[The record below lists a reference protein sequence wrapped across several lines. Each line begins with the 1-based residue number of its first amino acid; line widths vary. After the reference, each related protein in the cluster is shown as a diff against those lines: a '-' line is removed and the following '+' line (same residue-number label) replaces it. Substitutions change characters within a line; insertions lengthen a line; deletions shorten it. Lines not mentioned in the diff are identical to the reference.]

1 MAFLPGVPRRGDGEI
16 KIGRSAPAWMLT
28 YSDLMTQVLIFFVM
42 MFALASAMNEMQL
55 IKLKKKLEA
64 YVTEQQLGNYI
75 GLTINE
81 KGLVVSLR
89 EKLMFDSG
97 RAEIYQEAKDILKD
111 ITIEIGDVPN
121 NTRIEGHTDNVPI
134 GPELKSKFPT
144 NWELSTAR
152 ATNVTRYLLETL
164 NFPPKR
170 ISSAG
175 YGEYQ
180 PVVDNDTEEHKA
192 MNRRVDIVV
201 QRIGTRLKPGEGV
214 KKIFGK

>member
-1 MAFLPGVPRRGDGEI
+1 MAILPGVPRRRDSGV
-16 KIGRSAPAWMLT
+16 KIGKSSPAWMLT

-55 IKLKKKLEA
+55 VKLKRKLEA
-64 YVTEQQLGNYI
+64 YVMENRLGNYI
-75 GLTINE
+75 GLKIDE
-81 KGLVVSLR
+81 KGLVISLR

-97 RAEIYQEAKDILKD
+97 KAEIYQEAKYILKD
-111 ITIEIGDVPN
+111 ITKEIIDVPN

-152 ATNVTRYLLETL
+152 ATNVTRYVLEAL

-201 QRIGTRLKPGEGV
+201 QRIGTRLKRPEGV
-214 KKIFGK
+214 KKIF

>member
-1 MAFLPGVPRRGDGEI
+1 MPILPGVPRRVDSEI
-16 KIGRSAPAWMLT
+16 KVGRSAPAWMLT
-28 YSDLMTQVLIFFVM
+28 YSDLMTQILIFFVM

-55 IKLKKKLEA
+55 VRLKKRLEA
-64 YVTEQQLGNYI
+64 YVMENRLGNYI
-75 GLTINE
+75 GLKIDE
-81 KGLVVSLR
+81 KGLVISLR

-97 RAEIYQEAKDILKD
+97 EAEIYQEAKYILKD
-111 ITIEIGDVPN
+111 ITKEIIDVPN
-121 NTRIEGHTDNVPI
+121 DTRIEGHTDNVPI
-134 GPELKSKFPT
+134 GPELRSKFPT

-164 NFPPKR
+164 KFPPGR

-180 PVVDNDTEEHKA
+180 PVMDNDTEEYRA

-201 QRIGTRLKPGEGV
+201 QRIGTRLKRREGV
-214 KKIFGK
+214 KKIF

>member
-1 MAFLPGVPRRGDGEI
+1 MAILPGVPRRQDEQI
-16 KIGRSAPAWMLT
+16 QIGRSTPTWMLT

-55 IKLKKKLEA
+55 VKLKKKLEA

-134 GPELKSKFPT
+134 GAELKSKFPT

-152 ATNVTRYLLETL
+152 ATNVTRYLLEAL
-164 NFPPKR
+164 NFPPQR

-201 QRIGTRLKPGEGV
+201 QRIGTRLKPREGV
-214 KKIFGK
+214 EKIF

>member
-1 MAFLPGVPRRGDGEI
+1 MAILPGVPRRGKDKIE
-16 KIGRSAPAWMLT
+16 IGRPAPTWMLT

-55 IKLKKKLEA
+55 IRLRKKLEA
-64 YVTEQQLGNYI
+64 YVVENQLENYI
-75 GLTINE
+75 GLGIDE
-81 KGLVVSLR
+81 KGLVISLR

-111 ITIEIGDVPN
+111 ITKEIGDVPN

-134 GPELKSKFPT
+134 GPELQSKFPT

-201 QRIGTRLKPGEGV
+201 QRIGTRLKPREGV
-214 KKIFGK
+214 KKIF

>member
-1 MAFLPGVPRRGDGEI
+1 MAVLPGVPRRVDSEI
-16 KIGRSAPAWMLT
+16 KIGKPAPAWMLT
-28 YSDLMTQVLIFFVM
+28 YSDLMTQILIFFVM

-55 IKLKKKLEA
+55 VKLKKKLEA
-64 YVTEQQLGNYI
+64 YVTENRLEGYI
-75 GLTINE
+75 GLKIEE
-81 KGLVVSLR
+81 KGLVISLR

-97 RAEIYQEAKDILKD
+97 EAEIHQEAKYILKD
-111 ITIEIGDVPN
+111 ITNEIIDVPN

-134 GPELKSKFPT
+134 GPELRSKFPT

-164 NFPPKR
+164 KFPPGR

-180 PVVDNDTEEHKA
+180 PVVDNDIEEHKA

-201 QRIGTRLKPGEGV
+201 QRIGTSLKRKEGV
-214 KKIFGK
+214 KKIF

>member
-1 MAFLPGVPRRGDGEI
+1 MAILPGVPRRQDEQI
-16 KIGRSAPAWMLT
+16 QIGRSTPTWMLT

-55 IKLKKKLEA
+55 VKLKKKLEA
-64 YVTEQQLGNYI
+64 YVTGQQLGNYI

-134 GPELKSKFPT
+134 GAELKSKFPT

-152 ATNVTRYLLETL
+152 ATNVTRYLLEAL
-164 NFPPKR
+164 NFPPQR

-201 QRIGTRLKPGEGV
+201 QRIGTRLKPREGV
-214 KKIFGK
+214 EKIF

>member
-1 MAFLPGVPRRGDGEI
+1 MAILPGVPRRQDEQI
-16 KIGRSAPAWMLT
+16 QIGRSTPTWMLT

-55 IKLKKKLEA
+55 VKLKKKLEA
-64 YVTEQQLGNYI
+64 YVTGQQLGNYI

-97 RAEIYQEAKDILKD
+97 RAEIHQEAKDILKD

-134 GPELKSKFPT
+134 GAELKSKFPT

-152 ATNVTRYLLETL
+152 ATNVTRYLLEAL
-164 NFPPKR
+164 NFPPQR

-175 YGEYQ
+175 YGEYH

-201 QRIGTRLKPGEGV
+201 QRIGTRLKPREGV
-214 KKIFGK
+214 EKIF

>member
-1 MAFLPGVPRRGDGEI
+1 MAILPGVPRRQHGEI
-16 KIGRSAPAWMLT
+16 QIGRPTPTWMLT
-28 YSDLMTQVLIFFVM
+28 YADMMTQVLIFFVM

-55 IKLKKKLEA
+55 INLKKKLEA
-64 YVTEQQLGNYI
+64 YVTEQQLENYI

-97 RAEIYQEAKDILKD
+97 GAEIYQEAKDILKD
-111 ITIEIGDVPN
+111 ITKEIGDVPN

-164 NFPPKR
+164 NFPPQR

-180 PVVDNDTEEHKA
+180 PVVDNDTEEHRG

-201 QRIGTRLKPGEGV
+201 QRIGTGLKPKKGI
-214 KKIFGK
+214 KKIL

>member
-1 MAFLPGVPRRGDGEI
+1 MAILPGVPRRVDSEI
-16 KIGRSAPAWMLT
+16 KVGRSAPTWMLT

-55 IKLKKKLEA
+55 VKLKKRLET
-64 YVTEQQLGNYI
+64 YVTEKQLENYI
-75 GLTINE
+75 GLKIDE
-81 KGLVVSLR
+81 KGLVISLR

-97 RAEIYQEAKDILKD
+97 KAKIHEEAKYILKD
-111 ITIEIGDVPN
+111 LTKEIIDVPN

-152 ATNVTRYLLETL
+152 ATNVTRYVLETL
-164 NFPPKR
+164 KFPPKR

-180 PVVDNDTEEHKA
+180 PIVDNDTEEHRA

-201 QRIGTRLKPGEGV
+201 QRIGTRLKRPEGV
-214 KKIFGK
+214 KKIF

>member
-1 MAFLPGVPRRGDGEI
+1 MAFLPGVPRQVNKEI
-16 KIGRSAPAWMLT
+16 QIGKPTPAWMLT
-28 YSDLMTQVLIFFVM
+28 YADMITQLLIFFVM
-42 MFALASAMNEMQL
+42 MFALSSAMNEMQL
-55 IKLKKKLEA
+55 IRLKKTLET
-64 YVTEQQLGNYI
+64 YIMEHQLGNYI

-97 RAEIYQEAKDILKD
+97 NAEIHEEANHILKD
-111 ITIEIGDVPN
+111 LTKEIVNVPN
-121 NTRIEGHTDNVPI
+121 NVRIEGHTDNVRI
-134 GPELKSKFPT
+134 GLELKSKFPT

-164 NFPPKR
+164 NFPPGR

-180 PVVDNDTEEHKA
+180 PVVENDNEEHRT

-201 QRIGTRLKPGEGV
+201 QRIGTTLKRRKEV
-214 KKIFGK
+214 KKIL

>member
-1 MAFLPGVPRRGDGEI
+1 MAILPGVPRRVDSEI
-16 KIGRSAPAWMLT
+16 KVGKSSPAWMLT
-28 YSDLMTQVLIFFVM
+28 YSDLMTQLLIFFVM

-55 IKLKKKLEA
+55 IKLKKKLET
-64 YVTEQQLGNYI
+64 YVTENRLEGYI
-75 GLTINE
+75 GLKIEE
-81 KGLVVSLR
+81 KGLVISLR

-97 RAEIYQEAKDILKD
+97 EAEIHQEAKYILKD
-111 ITIEIGDVPN
+111 ITNEIIDVPN

-134 GPELKSKFPT
+134 GPELRSKFPT

-164 NFPPKR
+164 KFPPGR

-180 PVVDNDTEEHKA
+180 PVVDNDIEEHKA

-201 QRIGTRLKPGEGV
+201 QRIGTSLKRKEGV
-214 KKIFGK
+214 KKIF

>member
-1 MAFLPGVPRRGDGEI
+1 MAILPGVPRRGDEGI
-16 KIGRSAPAWMLT
+16 KIGKPAPAWMLT

-55 IKLKKKLEA
+55 VKLKKKLEA
-64 YVTEQQLGNYI
+64 YVTGQQLGNYI

-97 RAEIYQEAKDILKD
+97 RAEIHQEAKDILKD

-152 ATNVTRYLLETL
+152 ATNVTRYLLEAL
-164 NFPPKR
+164 NFPPQR

-175 YGEYQ
+175 YGEYH

-201 QRIGTRLKPGEGV
+201 QRIGTRLKPREGV
-214 KKIFGK
+214 KKIF

>member
-1 MAFLPGVPRRGDGEI
+1 MALLPGVPRQVSKEI
-16 KIGRSAPAWMLT
+16 QVGKPSPPWLLT
-28 YSDLMTQVLIFFVM
+28 YADLMTQILIFFVM

-55 IKLKKKLEA
+55 IRLKKTLET
-64 YVTEQQLGNYI
+64 YIMEQELGNYI
-75 GLTINE
+75 TLTVNE

-97 RAEIYQEAKDILKD
+97 NAEIHEEANYILRDLTK
-111 ITIEIGDVPN
+111 EIVDVPN
-121 NTRIEGHTDNVPI
+121 NVRIEGHTDNVRI
-134 GPELKSKFPT
+134 GPELRSKFPT

-164 NFPPKR
+164 NFPPGR

-180 PVVDNDTEEHKA
+180 PVVENDTEEHKA

-201 QRIGTRLKPGEGV
+201 QRIGYSLKRKKGF
-214 KKIFGK
+214 KKII

>member
-1 MAFLPGVPRRGDGEI
+1 MAILPGVPRRVDREI
-16 KIGRSAPAWMLT
+16 KVGRSAPAWMLT

-55 IKLKKKLEA
+55 VKLKKRLEV
-64 YVTEQQLGNYI
+64 YVTENQLENYI
-75 GLTINE
+75 GLTIDE

-97 RAEIYQEAKDILKD
+97 RAEIYEEAKYILKD
-111 ITIEIGDVPN
+111 LTKEIVDVPN
-121 NTRIEGHTDNVPI
+121 NVRIEGHTDNVPI
-134 GPELKSKFPT
+134 GPELQSKFPT

-152 ATNVTRYLLETL
+152 ATNVTRYVLETL

-180 PVVDNDTEEHKA
+180 PIMDNDTEEHKA

-201 QRIGTRLKPGEGV
+201 QRIGTSLKRKEGV
-214 KKIFGK
+214 KKIF

>member
-1 MAFLPGVPRRGDGEI
+1 MAILPGIPRRVDSEI
-16 KIGRSAPAWMLT
+16 KIGRPAPAWMLT
-28 YSDLMTQVLIFFVM
+28 YSDLMTQILIFFVM

-55 IKLKKKLEA
+55 IRLKKKLEA
-64 YVTEQQLGNYI
+64 YVMENQLGNYI

-81 KGLVVSLR
+81 KGLVISLR

-97 RAEIYQEAKDILKD
+97 RAEIYQEAKYILKD
-111 ITIEIGDVPN
+111 ITKEIGDVPN
-121 NTRIEGHTDNVPI
+121 NVRVEGHTDNVPI
-134 GPELKSKFPT
+134 GVELKSKFPT

-152 ATNVTRYLLETL
+152 ATNVTRYVLEAL

-180 PVVDNDTEEHKA
+180 PVMDNDTEEHKA

-201 QRIGTRLKPGEGV
+201 QRIGTRLKRPEGV
-214 KKIFGK
+214 KKIF

>member
-1 MAFLPGVPRRGDGEI
+1 MPILPGVPRRVDSEI

-28 YSDLMTQVLIFFVM
+28 YSDLMTQILIFFVM

-55 IKLKKKLEA
+55 VRLKKRLEA
-64 YVTEQQLGNYI
+64 YVMENRLGNYI
-75 GLTINE
+75 GLKIDE
-81 KGLVVSLR
+81 KGLVISLR

-97 RAEIYQEAKDILKD
+97 EAEIYQEAKYILKD
-111 ITIEIGDVPN
+111 ITKEIIDVPN

-134 GPELKSKFPT
+134 GPELRSKFPT

-164 NFPPKR
+164 KFPPGR
-170 ISSAG
+170 VSSAG

-180 PVVDNDTEEHKA
+180 PVMDNDTEEHKA

-201 QRIGTRLKPGEGV
+201 QRIGTRLKRREGV
-214 KKIFGK
+214 KKIF

>member
-1 MAFLPGVPRRGDGEI
+1 MAILPGVPRQVNKEI
-16 KIGRSAPAWMLT
+16 QIGKPTPAWMLT
-28 YSDLMTQVLIFFVM
+28 YADMITQLLIFFVM

-55 IKLKKKLEA
+55 IELKKKLEA
-64 YVTEQQLGNYI
+64 YVTAQQLGSYI

-97 RAEIYQEAKDILKD
+97 RAEIHQEAKDILKD

-121 NTRIEGHTDNVPI
+121 NTRIEGHTDNEPI
-134 GPELKSKFPT
+134 GPELTSKFPT

-164 NFPPKR
+164 NFPPQR

-201 QRIGTRLKPGEGV
+201 QRIGTRLKPREGV
-214 KKIFGK
+214 KRIF

>member
-1 MAFLPGVPRRGDGEI
+1 MAILPGVPRRQDEQI
-16 KIGRSAPAWMLT
+16 QIGRSTPTWMLT

-55 IKLKKKLEA
+55 VKLKKKLEV

-134 GPELKSKFPT
+134 GAELKSKFPT

-152 ATNVTRYLLETL
+152 ATNVTRYLLEAL
-164 NFPPKR
+164 NFPPQR

-201 QRIGTRLKPGEGV
+201 QRIGTRLKRPEGV
-214 KKIFGK
+214 KKIF

>member
-1 MAFLPGVPRRGDGEI
+1 MALLPGVPRRMDNEI
-16 KIGRSAPAWMLT
+16 KVGKSAPAWMLT

-55 IKLKKKLEA
+55 VKLKKKLET
-64 YVTEQQLGNYI
+64 YITENRLEGYI
-75 GLTINE
+75 GLKIDE
-81 KGLVVSLR
+81 KGLVISLR

-97 RAEIYQEAKDILKD
+97 EAEIHQEAKYILKD
-111 ITIEIGDVPN
+111 ITKEIIDVPN

-134 GPELKSKFPT
+134 GPELRSKFPT

-152 ATNVTRYLLETL
+152 ATNVTRYVLETL
-164 NFPPKR
+164 KFPPGR

-180 PVVDNDTEEHKA
+180 PVMDNDTEEHRA

-201 QRIGTRLKPGEGV
+201 QRIGTSLKRREGV
-214 KKIFGK
+214 KEIF

>member
-1 MAFLPGVPRRGDGEI
+1 MALLPGVARPVNKEI
-16 KIGRSAPAWMLT
+16 QVGKPSPPWLLT
-28 YSDLMTQVLIFFVM
+28 YADLMTQILIFFVM

-55 IKLKKKLEA
+55 IRLKKTLET
-64 YVTEQQLGNYI
+64 YIMEHQLGNYI

-97 RAEIYQEAKDILKD
+97 EAEIHEEANHILKD
-111 ITIEIGDVPN
+111 LTKEIVNVPN
-121 NTRIEGHTDNVPI
+121 NVRIEGHTDNVRI
-134 GPELKSKFPT
+134 GLELKSKFPT

-164 NFPPKR
+164 DFPTGR

-180 PVVDNDTEEHKA
+180 PVVENDTDEHKA

-201 QRIGTRLKPGEGV
+201 QRIGTSLKHKKGV
-214 KKIFGK
+214 KKIL

>member
-1 MAFLPGVPRRGDGEI
+1 MAILPGVPRRGNKEI
-16 KIGRSAPAWMLT
+16 EVGRPAPAWMLT

-55 IKLKKKLEA
+55 IRLKKKLEA
-64 YVTEQQLGNYI
+64 YVTEEQLENYI

-97 RAEIYQEAKDILKD
+97 TAEIYQEAKDILKD

-152 ATNVTRYLLETL
+152 ATNVTRYLLEAL
-164 NFPPKR
+164 NFPPQR

-201 QRIGTRLKPGEGV
+201 QRIGTRLKRPEGV
-214 KKIFGK
+214 RKIF

>member
-1 MAFLPGVPRRGDGEI
+1 MAILPGVPRRGDEEI
-16 KIGRSAPAWMLT
+16 KIGRPAPTWMLT

-55 IKLKKKLEA
+55 IRLKKKLEA
-64 YVTEQQLGNYI
+64 YVTEEQLENYI

-97 RAEIYQEAKDILKD
+97 RAEIYEEAKNILKD
-111 ITIEIGDVPN
+111 ITSEIVDVPN

-180 PVVDNDTEEHKA
+180 PVADNDTEEHKA

-201 QRIGTRLKPGEGV
+201 QRIGTRLKRPEGV
-214 KKIFGK
+214 KKIF

>member
-1 MAFLPGVPRRGDGEI
+1 MAILPGVPRRVDSEI
-16 KIGRSAPAWMLT
+16 KVGRSAPAWMLT

-55 IKLKKKLEA
+55 VKLKKRLEV
-64 YVTEQQLGNYI
+64 YVTEKQLENYI
-75 GLTINE
+75 GLKIDE
-81 KGLVVSLR
+81 KGLVISLR

-97 RAEIYQEAKDILKD
+97 KAKIHEEAKYILKD
-111 ITIEIGDVPN
+111 LTKEIIDVPN

-152 ATNVTRYLLETL
+152 ATNVTRYVLETL
-164 NFPPKR
+164 KFPPKR

-180 PVVDNDTEEHKA
+180 PIVDNDTEEHRA

-201 QRIGTRLKPGEGV
+201 QRIGTRLKRPEGV
-214 KKIFGK
+214 KKIF

>member
-1 MAFLPGVPRRGDGEI
+1 MAILPGVPRRQNKKIE
-16 KIGRSAPAWMLT
+16 IGRSTPTWMLT

-55 IKLKKKLEA
+55 VKLKKKLEA
-64 YVTEQQLGNYI
+64 YVTENRLGNYI
-75 GLTINE
+75 GLKIDE
-81 KGLVVSLR
+81 KGLVISLR

-97 RAEIYQEAKDILKD
+97 RAEIYQEAKYILKD
-111 ITIEIGDVPN
+111 ITKEIGDVPN

-134 GPELKSKFPT
+134 GAELKSKFPT

-180 PVVDNDTEEHKA
+180 PVLDNDTEEHKA

-201 QRIGTRLKPGEGV
+201 QRIGTRLKPQEGV
-214 KKIFGK
+214 KKIF

>member
-1 MAFLPGVPRRGDGEI
+1 MAIFPGVPRQVNKEI
-16 KIGRSAPAWMLT
+16 QVGKPSPPWLLT

-42 MFALASAMNEMQL
+42 MFALASAMNELQL
-55 IKLKKKLEA
+55 IRLKNTLET

-75 GLTINE
+75 GLTITE
-81 KGLVVSLR
+81 KGLVISLR

-97 RAEIYQEAKDILKD
+97 KDEIHEEANYILRDLTKN
-111 ITIEIGDVPN
+111 IVDVPN
-121 NTRIEGHTDNVPI
+121 NVRIEGHTDNVPI

-164 NFPPKR
+164 NFPPGR

-180 PVVDNDTEEHKA
+180 PVVDNDTEEHRA

-201 QRIGTRLKPGEGV
+201 QRIGTSLRPRKGF
-214 KKIFGK
+214 KKIL

>member
-1 MAFLPGVPRRGDGEI
+1 MAFLPGVPRQVNKEI
-16 KIGRSAPAWMLT
+16 QIGKPTPAWMLT
-28 YSDLMTQVLIFFVM
+28 YADMITQLLIFFVM

-55 IKLKKKLEA
+55 IELKKKLEA
-64 YVTEQQLGNYI
+64 YVTGQQLGNYI

-97 RAEIYQEAKDILKD
+97 RAEIHQEAKDILKD

-134 GPELKSKFPT
+134 GPELKSTFPT

-164 NFPPKR
+164 NFPPQR

-175 YGEYQ
+175 YGEYH

-201 QRIGTRLKPGEGV
+201 QRIGTRLKPREGV
-214 KKIFGK
+214 KKIF

>member
-1 MAFLPGVPRRGDGEI
+1 MAILPGVPRRQDEQI
-16 KIGRSAPAWMLT
+16 NIGKPTPAWMLT

-64 YVTEQQLGNYI
+64 YVTTQQLESYI

-81 KGLVVSLR
+81 QGLVVSLR

-97 RAEIYQEAKDILKD
+97 RAEIYQEAKDILRD
-111 ITIEIGDVPN
+111 IAREIGDVPN

-152 ATNVTRYLLETL
+152 ATNVTRYLLEAL
-164 NFPPKR
+164 NFPPQR

-201 QRIGTRLKPGEGV
+201 QRIGTRLKPREGV
-214 KKIFGK
+214 KKIF